1 MPVRLLTPCGAF
13 ALPGRIIDFQRRL
26 LAQSIRSTV
35 RVAGAFV
42 GVPVVGLP
50 LIATLLARL
59 DPGEPGAYPFLSPEW
74 IEAARAVREEF
85 AGKASTTPPSFRMNH
100 VVTDVPFGDGT
111 VNAHTDT
118 SSGDLSMDLGHVDA
132 PDVTVTLP
140 YSTAKA
146 ILVNG
151 DAQAAMQAFM
161 SGQIKVEGDI
171 SKLMALQTAQVDP
184 IALEAAQRIREITA

>member
-1 MPVRLLTPCGAF
+1 MTVRLAGDILS
-13 ALPGRIIDFQRRL
+13 LQRRL
-26 LAQSIRSTV
+26 IARGIRSTV
-35 RVAGAFV
+35 RVAGLVA
-42 GVPVVGLP
+42 GVPLAGLAI
-50 LIATLLARL
+50 IAAVLARL
-59 DPGEPGAYPFLSPEW
+59 DPVAPGGVPFLSPEW

-85 AGKASTTPPSFRMNH
+85 KGKASTTPPPFRMNH
-100 VVTDVPFGDGT
+100 VVTDVPFGEGT

-118 SSGDLSMDLGHVDA
+118 TSGDLLMDLGHINA

-140 YSTAKA
+140 YEIAKA

-161 SGQIKVEGDI
+161 SGQIKVEGDM

-184 IALEAAQRIREITA
+184 IALEAATRIREITE

>member
-1 MPVRLLTPCGAF
+1 MLTSRDII
-13 ALPGRIIDFQRRL
+13 ALPGEILGFQRRL
-26 LAQSIRSTV
+26 LAKSIRSTV
-35 RVAGAFV
+35 RVAGAVV
-42 GVPVVGLP
+42 GVPLFGLS
-50 LIATLLARL
+50 LIATVLARL
-59 DPGEPGAYPFLSPEW
+59 DPGEAGAHPFLSPEW

-85 AGKASTTPPSFRMNH
+85 EGKASTTPPPFRMNH

-111 VNAHTDT
+111 IEAHTDT
-118 SSGDLSMDLGHVDA
+118 TSGGLSMDLGHVDA
-132 PDVTVTLP
+132 PDVTVKLP

-161 SGQIKVEGDI
+161 SGQIKVEGDM